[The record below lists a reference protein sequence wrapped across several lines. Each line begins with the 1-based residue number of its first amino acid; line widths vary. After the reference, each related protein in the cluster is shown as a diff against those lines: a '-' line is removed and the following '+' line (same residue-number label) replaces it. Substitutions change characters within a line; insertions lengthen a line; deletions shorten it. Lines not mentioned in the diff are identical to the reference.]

1 MGGKKNTDIP
11 NINYSDFKGLLESGN
26 IKLAAQQKVKKMVI
40 ELAQQTQALTKK
52 DIRSWRNA
60 WQQAIS
66 VENPNRIPLYNIYT
80 DVDAD
85 MHVTGCVDQRMRM
98 VRQKSFKLT
107 DKSGDENE
115 DITDIFESSWFKD
128 LMTYVL
134 QSRYWGHSLIELGDV
149 ITIDG
154 KPSYSYAHLV
164 PRAHV
169 RSEFGIIVKSICDD
183 ISQGYDY
190 RNSAMK
196 DWVIEAGGEKDLGLF
211 LKCAQHTIPKKNMFA
226 FWDQFGEIFGMPIRI
241 GKTVSQ
247 DKQELSKVEQMLADM
262 GAAAWGLFPEGTE
275 IEIKETTRG
284 DAFNVYD
291 KRIDKADSQ
300 ISKGILNQTMT
311 IDNGSSLSQSQ
322 VHLHIFENVVND
334 DADFLRDI
342 VNDKLIPRMI
352 KHGFPLQ
359 GYKFNWDESIDYTP
373 EQQVAYETMILDRF
387 DVDPEYLIKK
397 YNIPILGKKEQQQPT
412 LINPQDNKKN
422 KKEKLFFG

>member
-211 LKCAQHTIPKKNMFA
+211 LKCAQHTIPKKNMA
-226 FWDQFGEIFGMPIRI
+226 
-241 GKTVSQ
+241 
-247 DKQELSKVEQMLADM
+247 
-262 GAAAWGLFPEGTE
+262 
-275 IEIKETTRG
+275 
-284 DAFNVYD
+284 
-291 KRIDKADSQ
+291 
-300 ISKGILNQTMT
+300 
-311 IDNGSSLSQSQ
+311 
-322 VHLHIFENVVND
+322 
-334 DADFLRDI
+334 
-342 VNDKLIPRMI
+342 
-352 KHGFPLQ
+352 
-359 GYKFNWDESIDYTP
+359 
-373 EQQVAYETMILDRF
+373 
-387 DVDPEYLIKK
+387 
-397 YNIPILGKKEQQQPT
+397 
-412 LINPQDNKKN
+412 
-422 KKEKLFFG
+422 